1 VEFTGHSQ
9 TFVPFWVVCGS
20 DTMFP
25 KTRLCGNKAGQVL
38 CRGCLTLPRRPSIGM
53 LTHTRYIGSNIALLA
68 VGVLVCLLTTFF
80 AVMTGGFGADPVH
93 DFRSGAIMCDLLAAD
108 LSFPIYLTMFRWCG
122 LGSVAMWC
130 IATLSFVICLV
141 TGMFGPT
148 IAFAI
153 LLLLQAYICQRINA
167 ASEKKD
173 LPQEPDLL

>member
-1 VEFTGHSQ
+1 
-9 TFVPFWVVCGS
+9 
-20 DTMFP
+20 
-25 KTRLCGNKAGQVL
+25 
-38 CRGCLTLPRRPSIGM
+38 
-53 LTHTRYIGSNIALLA
+53 
-68 VGVLVCLLTTFF
+68 
-80 AVMTGGFGADPVH
+80 
-93 DFRSGAIMCDLLAAD
+93 
-108 LSFPIYLTMFRWCG
+108 
-122 LGSVAMWC
+122 MWC